1 MLNRHVVLGA
11 LVLVLLTLAGLGAW
25 LYSLPPAPTQADA
38 PPVAADEMD
47 AMLASLKPPRRQR
60 PLVAVVGLNDA
71 TETTDYLMPTGI
83 LRRAGV
89 AEVVMLSTGQGPVK
103 LFPTLTVQADAT
115 ITHFDAR
122 HPAGADYVIVP
133 AMSRDDD
140 PTVLAW
146 LREQSRKG
154 AIILGVCAGAKVVAA
169 AGLLDGKRATTHW
182 YYLRDMLGKHPS
194 IAYVADRRV
203 VADRGVATSTGIS
216 ASMPMMLILIEA
228 MAGRQKAEAVARDL
242 GLPAWDARHASHAFK
257 QTRPFTTTVL
267 GNVLAFWNREHIGV
281 ELQPGMDEVSLA
293 LVADAWSR
301 TYRSRA
307 VSFAAASPAVETRNE
322 VRVIPETV
330 SADPPPATHMAPF
343 TDQRPARA
351 LDRTLQAIA
360 GRYGARTA
368 HVVALQLEYPWRAL
382 P

>member
-1 MLNRHVVLGA
+1 MLNRHIVRGGLA
-11 LVLVLLTLAGLGAW
+11 LVLLGLAGFGAW
-25 LYSLPPAPTQADA
+25 LSSLPPASAPAQAQ
-38 PPVAADEMD
+38 PVAAGDVD
-47 AMLASLKPPRRQR
+47 AMLASLQPPGHKR

-83 LRRAGV
+83 LRRADV
-89 AEVVMLSTGQGPVK
+89 AEVVTLAAGQGPVK
-103 LFPTLTVQADAT
+103 LFPALTVQADAT
-115 ITHFDAR
+115 IAQFDAR

-140 PTVLAW
+140 PAVLAW
-146 LREQSRKG
+146 LREQSGKG
-154 AIILGVCAGAKVVAA
+154 AIVLGVCAGAKVVAA

-182 YYLRDMLGKHPS
+182 YYLQDMLDKHPS
-194 IAYVADRRV
+194 ITYVANRRV

-216 ASMPMMLILIEA
+216 ASMPMMLTLIEA

-242 GLPAWDARHASHAFK
+242 GLPSWDLRHASQAFVLS
-257 QTRPFTTTVL
+257 RPFATTVL
-267 GNVLAFWNREHIGV
+267 GNVLAFWNRERIGV

-307 VSFAAASPAVETRNE
+307 LSFARTPQAVETRNK
-322 VRVIPETV
+322 VRVIPDASPADRP
-330 SADPPPATHMAPF
+330 SAAPMAAF
-343 TDQRPARA
+343 TDRRPAQA
-351 LDRTLQAIA
+351 LDQTLHAIA
-360 GRYGARTA
+360 GRYGAPTA
-368 HVVALQLEYPWRAL
+368 SAVALQLEYPWRTS